1 MRPSRI
7 IGPVAGVILAT
18 SIAAEGAQIFF
29 VVTNSNVRF
38 LNGSFQYAY
47 AGVYDSIAGEDH
59 ENNTTGA
66 AYPGGVAT
74 RHVQKVGNAFAPEAQ
89 VKGVTTGPGGGTLYG
104 SGWGTFGVGY
114 LPGVGNLSIC
124 QLNPTGLALGWETAR
139 AQISWVDPM
148 TFSVTPGAPLWLGST
163 PCDGLDPTLPNGVA
177 SSSYSITNYV
187 NTDIP
192 GFASLYTLIVNMSS
206 ATPGQ
211 VVVSFTSN
219 PLLGLNDAAITAN
232 LESGFSYDPATGNY
246 SFNSTGQEI
255 DMPLDVPADVTSAT
269 FTIGEGEEGDGT
281 VPEPSAFA
289 MFSLGSLSLLACK
302 RRRQKAKA

>member
-1 MRPSRI
+1 
-7 IGPVAGVILAT
+7 
-18 SIAAEGAQIFF
+18 
-29 VVTNSNVRF
+29 
-38 LNGSFQYAY
+38 
-47 AGVYDSIAGEDH
+47 
-59 ENNTTGA
+59 
-66 AYPGGVAT
+66 
-74 RHVQKVGNAFAPEAQ
+74 
-89 VKGVTTGPGGGTLYG
+89 
-104 SGWGTFGVGY
+104 
-114 LPGVGNLSIC
+114 
-124 QLNPTGLALGWETAR
+124 
-139 AQISWVDPM
+139 
-148 TFSVTPGAPLWLGST
+148 
-163 PCDGLDPTLPNGVA
+163 
-177 SSSYSITNYV
+177 
-187 NTDIP
+187 
-192 GFASLYTLIVNMSS
+192 MSS